1 MDKSALLFNNI
12 TVNKS
17 LVEEIFAFDCSKLDV
32 TDGSVIAKYTLALSQ
47 YLIYLQLEINKT
59 KVAKRG
65 KQRFLDACVA
75 MSLDKDILKRF
86 KTKGDAVNYI
96 VKMDPTLDRTQLEAD
111 VLQDELTLVEGLD
124 KTITELITTF
134 KRELTRRENE
144 LYITRKERYS
154 K

>member
-1 MDKSALLFNNI
+1 MDKKGLLFTDI
-12 TVNKS
+12 KINKS
-17 LVEEIFAFDCSKLDV
+17 LVEEIFAFNCGELDV

-47 YLIYLQLEINKT
+47 YLIYLQFEINKT

-65 KQRFLDACVA
+65 KQRYLDACV
-75 MSLDKDILKRF
+75 SVNLDKELLKRF
-86 KTKGDAVNYI
+86 RTKGDASNYI
-96 VKMDPTLDRTQLEAD
+96 IKMDPNLDRTQLETD
-111 VLQDELTLVEGLD
+111 VLQDELTLVEGID
-124 KTITELITTF
+124 KAITELITTF

>member
-1 MDKSALLFNNI
+1 MDKNSLLFTNI
-12 TVNKS
+12 KVNKS
-17 LVEEIFAFDCSKLDV
+17 LVEEVFEFDCNKLDV
-32 TDGSVIAKYTLALSQ
+32 TEGDVIAKYTLALSQ
-47 YLIYLQLEINKT
+47 YLIYLQFEINKT
-59 KVAKRG
+59 KVQKRG
-65 KQRFLDACVA
+65 KQRYLDACV
-75 MSLDKDILKRF
+75 SVNLDKEILKKF

-96 VKMDPTLDRTQLEAD
+96 VKMDPNLDKTQLEAD
-111 VLQDELTLVEGLD
+111 ILQDELTLVEGID

>member
-1 MDKSALLFNNI
+1 MEKNSLLFTNVK
-12 TVNKS
+12 VNKS
-17 LVEEIFAFDCSKLDV
+17 LVEEIFSFDCNDLDV

-47 YLIYLQLEINKT
+47 YIIYLQFEINNT

-65 KQRFLDACVA
+65 KQRYLDACV
-75 MSLDKDILKRF
+75 SVNLDKDILKRF
-86 KTKGDAVNYI
+86 KTKGDAVNYV
-96 VKMDPTLDRTQLEAD
+96 VKMDPNLDKTRFEID
-111 VLQDELTLVEGLD
+111 ILQDELTLVEGID